1 MTWEEYCDKYDK
13 LLLDGAQKGLVLGY
27 GDELLSNLREY
38 YYGGMS
44 VSLLLLFRK
53 IVNGRCYD
61 IAPLVTL
68 GFGDDDFN
76 VVYADINGIRLNPV
90 NVEMVENGM
99 LDEKTYADHCYV
111 ERYSDGKTWI
121 YDTTAGFIFE
131 KSIYDELEDPKER
144 LRRSKKETIEY
155 LDSLVSKELDV
166 GDVLLSQYSLGL
178 FEKKSEPV
186 QFLYEEELKREI
198 ELMKKKYDKAKQKI
212 KV

>member
-166 GDVLLSQYSLGL
+166 GDVLLSQY
-178 FEKKSEPV
+178 
-186 QFLYEEELKREI
+186 
-198 ELMKKKYDKAKQKI
+198 
-212 KV
+212 

>member
-1 MTWEEYCDKYDK
+1 MTWKEYCDKYDK
-13 LLLDGAQKGLVLGY
+13 LLLEGAQKGLVLGY

-68 GFGDDDFN
+68 GFGEDDFN
-76 VVYADINGIRLNPV
+76 IVYADINGVRLNPV
-90 NVEMVENGM
+90 NVDEYKAGR
-99 LDEKTYADHCYV
+99 LDDTYGDHCYV
-111 ERYSDGKTWI
+111 ERYNDGKTWV

-131 KSIYDELEDPKER
+131 KSIYEELEDPKER
-144 LRRSKKETIEY
+144 LRRSKKETIEF
-155 LDSLVSKELDV
+155 LDGLVSKELGE
-166 GDVLLSQYSLGL
+166 GDVILSQYALEL
-178 FEKKSEPV
+178 FEKDSEPV
-186 QFLYEEELKREI
+186 QFFYEEELQKEI
-198 ELMKKKYDKAKQKI
+198 ELMKKKYEKVKQKI